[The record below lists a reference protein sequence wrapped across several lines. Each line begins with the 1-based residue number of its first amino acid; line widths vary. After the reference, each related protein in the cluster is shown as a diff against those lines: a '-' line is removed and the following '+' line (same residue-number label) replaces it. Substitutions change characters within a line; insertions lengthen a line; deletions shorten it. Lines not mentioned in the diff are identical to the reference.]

1 MFVTVKDKE
10 MISVKEALALIQNN
24 SISLGVEEV
33 SVSEALDSYLSEAV
47 FSPINLPPFR
57 QSAMDGFAVRSHQ
70 GGFYTIKEEIQAGDS
85 KDIKLEVG
93 EGARI
98 FTGAQVPDDA
108 DYVIMK
114 EHILEKEEQIFLQKK
129 TEKNNIRIPG
139 ELIKKGALALPKGTL
154 LNSAALAFL
163 SGLGIAKV
171 KINKKPSVAILITGN
186 ELESAGESLTRGK
199 IYDSNSIMLKM
210 LLKKAGIEKIACYN
224 VKDTEEDSVEVVKKA
239 IENYDLLIA
248 SGGISVGDYDLMRNA
263 FQTNGVCEKFYK
275 INQRPGKPIYFG
287 KKENTLVFGLPGNP
301 AACFINYQVYVLP
314 AIQLALGNESIL
326 LLKKATLEEELLNPT
341 NKSLFLRAEVRGG
354 SVKISE
360 NQNSAMLQSLVA
372 ANALV
377 YIPETIKKIEKGEEV
392 HYLEILQ

>member
-1 MFVTVKDKE
+1 MFVIVKDKE

-24 SISLGVEEV
+24 SISLGIAEV
-33 SVSEALDSYLSEAV
+33 SVSEALDSYLSETV

-57 QSAMDGFAVRSHQ
+57 QSAMDGFAVYTHQ
-70 GGFYTIKEEIQAGDS
+70 GGFYRIKEEIQAGDS
-85 KDIKLEVG
+85 KDIELKVG
-93 EGARI
+93 EGVRI
-98 FTGAQVPDDA
+98 FTGAQVPENA
-108 DYVIMK
+108 DCVIMK

-129 TEKNNIRIPG
+129 TENNNIRIPG

-210 LLKKAGIEKIACYN
+210 LLKKAGIEEIGYYN
-224 VKDTEEDSVEVVKKA
+224 VKDTEKDSVEVVKEA
-239 IENYDLLIA
+239 LENYELLIA

-263 FQTNGVCEKFYK
+263 FNTNGVSEKFYK

-287 KKENTLVFGLPGNP
+287 KKQNTLVFGLPGNP
-301 AACFINYQVYVLP
+301 AACFINYQAYVLP
-314 AIQLALGNESIL
+314 AIQSIL
-326 LLKKATLEEELLNPT
+326 GYESTSLLKKATLENDLLNPT
-341 NKSLFLRAEVRGG
+341 NKSLFLRAKVQGLSVR
-354 SVKISE
+354 ICE
-360 NQNSAMLQSLVA
+360 NQNSAMLKSLVD

-377 YIPETIKKIEKGEEV
+377 YIPETVKKIEKGEEV